1 MKREIIFRGKDV
13 ETGEWVEGYYV
24 LFPTPCIYNPKTG
37 EWHKVHPETVGQYVN
52 TKDKTGKKV
61 FEGDI
66 VEAWSAGSHTTHGLV
81 KWGSTGF
88 FILLLGEKGPTDHWD
103 LAPHSER
110 MKGYELIDE
119 HLTLIGNVIDNP
131 ELLPCPNRWKEF

>member
-66 VEAWSAGSHTTHGLV
+66 VDAWSAGSHTTHGLV
-81 KWGSTGF
+81 KFGATGF
-88 FILLLGEKGPTDHWD
+88 LICRLGEKGPLSPWQ
-103 LAPHSER
+103 LAPSNIS
-110 MKGYELIDE
+110 GNELIDDS
-119 HLTLIGNVIDNP
+119 LTIIGNVIDTP
-131 ELLPCPNRWKEF
+131 EILPCENKWKEF